1 MQLDFKRPLIGQEL
15 VAHQDKLKAVEAA
28 EAKQK
33 ALLERSRRLREA
45 AGNQNEASDSESDD
59 DDAAGPATTN
69 GVNGHGDD
77 DDAMSTG
84 DGEREAMRDRTN
96 EADAHSRLGLGGDT
110 ETAAT
115 ATMRAAA
122 NWDEFV
128 DVGDAQPMLG
138 GGFDTYVRGQVT
150 RRLEYSVPAPGAT
163 ADERPIAPTRI
174 RLFPFV
180 ERRRRVDQYG
190 ELIDIQ
196 GWLSRGKTVEGQQ
209 ATANATSSSDFGA
222 QARDSLVLGK
232 RKRDD
237 LDDKPEEP
245 HRFVT
250 ESINVQAR
258 CTIFAVDME
267 GKADGRALRTL
278 LPNLNPKKLVRCAE
292 GRSGGADDLFRS

>member
-1 MQLDFKRPLIGQEL
+1 VLPIALTGQLDFKRPLIGQEL
-15 VAHQDKLKAVEAA
+15 VAHQDKLRAVEAA

-59 DDAAGPATTN
+59 DDAAPPAATN
-69 GVNGHGDD
+69 GVNGHD

-84 DGEREAMRDRTN
+84 DGEREVMRDLTN
-96 EADAHSRLGLGGDT
+96 DADRQLGTGGDT

-115 ATMRAAA
+115 ATIRAAA

-128 DVGDAQPMLG
+128 DAGDAQPMTG
-138 GGFDTYVRGQVT
+138 GGFDTYVRGQVA

-163 ADERPIAPTRI
+163 ADERPIAPTRL

-190 ELIDIQ
+190 EVIDIQ

-222 QARDSLVLGK
+222 QARDSLILGK

-237 LDDKPEEP
+237 ADDKPEEP

-278 LPNLNPKKLVRCAE
+278 LPNLNPKKLVRSVPSLCQ
-292 GRSGGADDLFRS
+292 R